1 MIVLLLSFILLF
13 LMWIVS
19 ILDDIRY
26 YLNDID
32 SKIN

>member
-1 MIVLLLSFILLF
+1 MMALLLSIISVL
-13 LMWIVS
+13 LMWIIS
-19 ILDDIRY
+19 ILCDIRH

>member
-1 MIVLLLSFILLF
+1 MIVILLSFILLF

-19 ILDDIRY
+19 ILDDIRH

-32 SKIN
+32 SKIK

>member
-1 MIVLLLSFILLF
+1 MIVLLLSLILIF